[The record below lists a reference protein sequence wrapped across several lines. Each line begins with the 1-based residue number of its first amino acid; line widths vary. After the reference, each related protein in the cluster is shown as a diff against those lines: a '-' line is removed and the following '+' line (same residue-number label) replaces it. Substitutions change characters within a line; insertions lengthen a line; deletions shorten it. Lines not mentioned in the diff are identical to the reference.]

1 MTVTAVPVRS
11 ARTRLAPFIAANGDK
26 VLPGCYGVSHG
37 GGITGELI
45 KHATESWAG
54 HAFVYIGNGQIV
66 EAAPP
71 VVRVVPAASHPDAV
85 WNVRYPLTGAQRD
98 RICARALALAGR
110 PYDYPAYTGFA
121 LKVLKIGDGA
131 ELDPVFKADHWRVC
145 SALVADCYAYA
156 GIRLEAGR
164 KSPRPIS
171 PAVLYDMIARQAD
184 SAVIGAVRRR
194 SA

>member
-1 MTVTAVPVRS
+1 MTATAAPVPP
-11 ARTRLAPFIAANGDK
+11 ALPRLAPFTAANGDM

-45 KHATESWAG
+45 RHATGTWAG
-54 HAFVYIGNGQIV
+54 HAFVYIGNGQII

-71 VVRVVPAASHPDAV
+71 VVRVAPAASHPDAV
-85 WNVRYPLTGAQRD
+85 WNVRYPLANAQRA
-98 RICARALALAGR
+98 RICAGARALAGR

-121 LKVLKIGDGA
+121 LKVLRIGDGA

-164 KSPRPIS
+164 KAPRPLS
-171 PAVLYDMIARQAD
+171 PAVLCEMIARQAD

>member
-1 MTVTAVPVRS
+1 MTVTAVPVLA
-11 ARTRLAPFIAANGDK
+11 ARPRLAPFTAANGDK

-45 KHATESWAG
+45 RHATGSWAG
-54 HAFVYIGNGQIV
+54 HAFIYIGNGQII

-85 WNVRYPLTGAQRD
+85 WNVRYPLTNAQRD
-98 RICARALALAGR
+98 RICARARTLAGR

-145 SALVADCYAYA
+145 SALVADCYAHA
-156 GIRLEAGR
+156 GIRLAAGL
-164 KSPRPIS
+164 KDPSLIS
-171 PAVLYDMIARQAD
+171 NLIARQA
-184 SAVIGAVRRR
+184 
-194 SA
+194 